1 MFSVLSNNIQHSSKF
16 TTAVYEYQR
25 TIASRGDN
33 GSVTVEAV
41 SQAYKF
47 RTKRVVP
54 KVGVLVVGLGGNNG
68 STVVGGIIANRE
80 CLKWRTKEGAVS
92 ANYVGSLTQASTVRV
107 GNTSDR
113 EEVYIPFKDML
124 PMVDPN
130 DLVLSGWDISGMNLA
145 QAMERAQVL
154 DFDLQRQLKPH
165 METIVPLPSIYYP
178 DCIAA
183 NQKNRADNVLSGS
196 RACTD
201 HLDQLRADIRSFK
214 ELNGL
219 DKVIVIWSANTERFC
234 EVTPGVHD
242 SEENLM
248 KAIGEGHPEVAPSQM
263 FAMASLLEGCS
274 YINGSPQNTFVPAII
289 ATAERLRLFVAGD
302 DFKSGQTKIKSVLVD
317 FLLSAAMEYLMKRLG
332 DTRRKRTLRILDR
345 LATNVLANPAD
356 TRYTTLKT
364 IDPEFRA
371 KVTDPIGGLIFLR
384 LMGVEQSEDGL

>member
-196 RACTD
+196 RACACID
-201 HLDQLRADIRSFK
+201 PLEQLRADIRAFK
-214 ELNGL
+214 ELYGL

-234 EVTPGVHD
+234 EVTPSVHD
-242 SEENLM
+242 SKENLM
-248 KAIGEGHPEVAPSQM
+248 KAIGEGHPEVAPSQVK
-263 FAMASLLEGCS
+263 AALLTQHASVLAHSSDGWDRTVH
-274 YINGSPQNTFVPAII
+274 NMI
-289 ATAERLRLFVAGD
+289 ATTE
-302 DFKSGQTKIKSVLVD
+302 
-317 FLLSAAMEYLMKRLG
+317 LL
-332 DTRRKRTLRILDR
+332 
-345 LATNVLANPAD
+345 
-356 TRYTTLKT
+356 
-364 IDPEFRA
+364 IDPFYRNL
-371 KVTDPIGGLIFLR
+371 KGFYRPH
-384 LMGVEQSEDGL
+384 